1 MYDKLFLELSGRGF
15 RFSVQIRSFF
25 LSFTIKQI
33 ENGYFPAARESDLW
47 SETMADLSTTWM
59 GLKLRNPLIAA
70 SSGLTGTLESV
81 KAVAAEGAGAVVLK
95 SLFEEQILLETGC
108 AEEQN
113 VQRHYYAQAEDYIRE
128 YTRGNALNGYLDL
141 IQSCKLAV
149 DIPVIASINCVS
161 QGEWLSFASRIERAG
176 ADGLEINIFLPP
188 SDSSK
193 SSAEN
198 ERLYGDV
205 LEKITRVVR
214 IPVAAK
220 ISSYFS
226 SLAAEAVTLSNSG
239 IRGLVLFNRFFSP
252 EFDIETFDVTAGG
265 VFSSPSDIYH
275 SLRWV
280 AILSGRVQC
289 DLAASTGVHDGK
301 GMIKQLLAGAKA
313 VEIASV
319 LYKKGL
325 GEIGMMLGELEEYMA
340 RHRFHSTGEFIGRM
354 SMAHAANPA
363 VYERVQFM
371 KYFGGIN

>member
-1 MYDKLFLELSGRGF
+1 M
-15 RFSVQIRSFF
+15 QIRSFF
-25 LSFTIKQI
+25 LSFTVNRIDG
-33 ENGYFPAARESDLW
+33 GYVSAVWESDLW
-47 SETMADLSTTWM
+47 SNIMADLSTTWM

-70 SSGLTGTLESV
+70 SSGLTGTLEGV
-81 KAVAAEGAGAVVLK
+81 KAVASHGAGAVVLK
-95 SLFEEQILLETGC
+95 SLFEEQIMLETGF
-108 AEEQN
+108 AEGQN
-113 VQRHYYAQAEDYIRE
+113 AQHHYYAQAEDYIRE

-141 IQSCKLAV
+141 ITSCKLAV

-161 QGEWLSFASRIERAG
+161 QGEWLSFASQIERAG
-176 ADGLEINIFLPP
+176 ADGLEINIFLSP
-188 SDSSK
+188 SDSSR
-193 SSAEN
+193 SSTEN

-205 LEKITRVVR
+205 LENITKVVR

-226 SLAAEAVTLSNSG
+226 SLAAEAVSLSHSG

-252 EFDIETFDVTAGG
+252 DFDIETFDVTAGG
-265 VFSSPSDIYH
+265 VFSSPTDIYH

-289 DLAASTGVHDGK
+289 DLAASTGVHDGN
-301 GMIKQLLAGAKA
+301 GLIKQLLAGARA

-325 GEIGMMLGELEEYMA
+325 GEIGIMLGELEEYME
-340 RHRFHSTGEFIGRM
+340 RQRFTSTGEFIGRM

-363 VYERVQFM
+363 LYERVQFM

>member
-1 MYDKLFLELSGRGF
+1 
-15 RFSVQIRSFF
+15 
-25 LSFTIKQI
+25 
-33 ENGYFPAARESDLW
+33 
-47 SETMADLSTTWM
+47 MADLSTTWM
-59 GLKLRNPLIAA
+59 GLKLRNPLIVA

-81 KAVAAEGAGAVVLK
+81 KAVEAHGAGAVVLK
-95 SLFEEQILLETGC
+95 SLFEEQIVLETGL
-108 AEEQN
+108 AEDQNEQH
-113 VQRHYYAQAEDYIRE
+113 HYYAQAEDYIRE

-141 IQSCKLAV
+141 IKSCKQTV

-161 QGEWLSFASRIERAG
+161 QGEWLSFASQIEQSG

-188 SDSSK
+188 SDSSR

-198 ERLYGDV
+198 ERLYADV

-226 SLAAEAVTLSNSG
+226 SLAAEAVALSNSG
-239 IRGLVLFNRFFSP
+239 ISGLVLFNRFFSP
-252 EFDIETFDVTAGG
+252 DFDIENFNVTAGG
-265 VFSSPSDIYH
+265 VFSSPTDIYN
-275 SLRWV
+275 SLRWI

-301 GMIKQLLAGAKA
+301 GLIKQLLAGARA

-319 LYKKGL
+319 LYKKGF
-325 GEIGMMLGELEEYMA
+325 GEIGIMLDELEEYME
-340 RHRFHSTGEFIGRM
+340 RHRFLSTGEFIGRM
-354 SMAHAANPA
+354 SMAHAPNPA